1 MKARWLLLVA
11 LVLLS
16 ACSGKNTQ
24 TQELSEQQY
33 YQEAQKALDNNN
45 FLIAIDRL
53 RQLEGRYPFGVYAE
67 QAQLEIMYA
76 HYKMSDLPSVLAVSE
91 RFIRLHPLHPNV
103 DYAYYLR
110 GVATYE
116 MGFSFIDRYFNDGN
130 MERDPTPLRDAFQHF
145 NDLLLRYPDSQYAT
159 DAQARMI
166 HIKQRL
172 ASHEISVAQFQMKRH
187 SFIAAAN
194 RASHVIA
201 TYPRTPAVADA
212 LALQVEAYRQLQLL
226 DEADQALALL
236 TLNFPE
242 HAQLRN
248 GRFVDSGLA
257 EIDRR
262 SFLNVVTFGLL

>member
-53 RQLEGRYPFGVYAE
+53 RQLEARYPFGVYAE
-67 QAQLEIMYA
+67 QAQLEMMYA
-76 HYKMSDLPSVLAVSE
+76 QYKMSDLPSVLAISE
-91 RFIRLHPLHPNV
+91 RFIRLHPLHPQV

-116 MGFSFIDRYFNDGN
+116 MGFAFIDRYFNDGN

-145 NDLLLRYPDSQYAT
+145 NELILRYPNSQYAA
-159 DAQARMI
+159 DAQARMVF
-166 HIKQRL
+166 IKQRL
-172 ASHEISVAQFQMKRH
+172 ASHEIMVAQFQMKRH

-194 RASHVIA
+194 RATHVIT

-212 LALQVEAYRQLQLL
+212 LALQVEAYRQLQLFE
-226 DEADQALALL
+226 EADKALALL
-236 TLNFPE
+236 KLNFPN
-242 HAQLRN
+242 HTQLRD
-248 GRFVDSGLA
+248 GRFIDSGLA
-257 EIDRR
+257 EVDRR
-262 SFLNVVTFGLL
+262 SMLSVITFGLL